1 MKLRPF
7 GKTGIR
13 LSEVGFGAWAIGG
26 TSYGPTEDRISVQA
40 LKKALDLGVN
50 FFDTADTYGNGHSE
64 ELIGKTFGKR
74 RKEILIATKGGW
86 DFYHSKERVKDM
98 SDTYLTEALHKSLK
112 RLKTDHVDLYQLHNP
127 DLQTLR
133 EAQIYKT
140 LEQFK
145 REGKARFVGISI
157 HEVEDAKE
165 VILSGRVDAVQLV
178 YNMIEQEVR
187 PEILP
192 LAKEKGVAVIARE
205 PLACGFLTGKYTKES
220 VFGEKDHR
228 KRWSRED
235 LEEDL
240 AKVAEVTFIGDRY
253 NISLAQAALKF
264 VLSREEVATVIPGG
278 KTPKQV
284 EENVLSVSN
293 GYLNSN
299 DLNEL
304 YKIFDREFG
313 PL

>member
-1 MKLRPF
+1 M
-7 GKTGIR
+7 
-13 LSEVGFGAWAIGG
+13 
-26 TSYGPTEDRISVQA
+26 
-40 LKKALDLGVN
+40 
-50 FFDTADTYGNGHSE
+50 
-64 ELIGKTFGKR
+64 
-74 RKEILIATKGGW
+74 
-86 DFYHSKERVKDM
+86 
-98 SDTYLTEALHKSLK
+98 
-112 RLKTDHVDLYQLHNP
+112 
-127 DLQTLR
+127 
-133 EAQIYKT
+133 
-140 LEQFK
+140 
-145 REGKARFVGISI
+145 
-157 HEVEDAKE
+157 
-165 VILSGRVDAVQLV
+165 ILSGRVDAVQLV

-205 PLACGFLTGKYTKES
+205 PLACGFLTGKYTKDS
-220 VFGEKDHR
+220 TFREKDHR

-240 AKVAEVTFIGDRY
+240 EKVAKVTFIGDRY

-278 KTPKQV
+278 KTPEQV
-284 EENVLSVSN
+284 EENVLSVSD

-304 YKIFDREFG
+304 YKIFDREFA